1 MLILISEERV
11 ESKTMETVLVN
22 IDKTDQYQTNCKG
35 PSNSPRKGSANTNVL
50 NSSDKAI
57 ALQNSRLQEKIKKQA
72 RTHSLLVSIVVVFA
86 SSWFPL
92 NLLNVVLDVFGF
104 MEMSLLVGIYYTFV
118 LKLPVLNNKIIIENQ
133 LFFYIP
139 FSSLVYRTKKQAVYV
154 LLFVI

>member
-1 MLILISEERV
+1 
-11 ESKTMETVLVN
+11 METVLVN

-35 PSNSPRKGSANTNVL
+35 PSNAPRKGSASTNVL

-57 ALQNSRLQEKIKKQA
+57 QLQNSRLQEKIKKQA

-118 LKLPVLNNKIIIENQ
+118 LKLPILNNNIIEN
-133 LFFYIP
+133 
-139 FSSLVYRTKKQAVYV
+139 
-154 LLFVI
+154 